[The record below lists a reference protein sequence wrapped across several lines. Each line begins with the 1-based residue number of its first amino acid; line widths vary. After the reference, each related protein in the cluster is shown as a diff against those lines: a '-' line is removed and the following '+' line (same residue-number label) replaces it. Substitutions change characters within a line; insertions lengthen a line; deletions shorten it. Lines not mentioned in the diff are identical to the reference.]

1 MKSKFI
7 VIEGLEGAGKTT
19 AREAVVETLRERGVQ
34 DIVFTREPGGTPLAE
49 QLRVLVKQ
57 GIEGEQVTDKA
68 ELLMLYAARVQL
80 VDTVIK
86 PALARGA
93 WVIGDRHDLSSQAYQ
108 GGGRGLDAALMRTLR
123 DAVLGDFRPDL
134 QLYLDVTPEIGL
146 QRARARGELD
156 RIEQESLRF
165 FERTRERH
173 LALAAEDAR
182 ILTVDATQPLESVTQ
197 AIKATLTGWLD
208 RQA

>member
-165 FERTRERH
+165 FERTRERY
-173 LALAAEDAR
+173 LALAAEDER
-182 ILTVDATQPLESVTQ
+182 ILTVDATQPLDSVTQ
-197 AIKATLTGWLD
+197 AIKTTLTRWLD